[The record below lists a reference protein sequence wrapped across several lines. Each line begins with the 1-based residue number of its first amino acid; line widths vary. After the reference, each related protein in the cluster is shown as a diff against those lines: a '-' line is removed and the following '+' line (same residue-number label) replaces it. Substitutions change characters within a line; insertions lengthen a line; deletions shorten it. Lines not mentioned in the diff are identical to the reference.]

1 LTTPRRAA
9 KEPISFQGFGLG
21 FLQDPAAAVL
31 NLIVLLLSLTFHEF
45 FHAWAAWRLGDD
57 TAARMGRLTL
67 NPIPHIDLF
76 GTIILPLLNAP
87 IGWAKPVPVDPS
99 RFNRN
104 VRMTT
109 GDIIVSSAGPLSNL
123 LLGTLAAVLLGLLA
137 RFAPSAVGGGSAG
150 AALLGRLMLVNAGL
164 AVFNLLPIPPLDGGH
179 VAESLMP
186 YRWRGAWEQ
195 FARIS
200 PFLLLFVVLLG
211 GAYIAGPIRFVY
223 GLLFQV
229 ALAIAP

>member
-1 LTTPRRAA
+1 LTL
-9 KEPISFQGFGLG
+9 F
-21 FLQDPAAAVL
+21 QDPAAAVL

-45 FHAWAAWRLGDD
+45 FHAWSAWKLGDD

-67 NPIPHIDLF
+67 NPVPHIDFF
-76 GTIILPLLNAP
+76 GTILLPLMNAP
-87 IGWAKPVPVDPS
+87 IGWAKPVPVNSS

-104 VRMTT
+104 VGMAR

-123 LLGTLAAVLLGLLA
+123 LLGLIAAILLGVLA
-137 RFAPSAVGGGSAG
+137 RAAPDLVERGTAG
-150 AALLGRLMLVNAGL
+150 FALLQRFMIVNAGL

-179 VAESLMP
+179 VAENLMP

-200 PFLLLFVVLLG
+200 PFVLIAVILFG
-211 GAYIAGPIRFVY
+211 GRFIYPPISFVF
-223 GLLFQV
+223 GLLWSV
-229 ALAIAP
+229 AVGIAA

>member
-1 LTTPRRAA
+1 
-9 KEPISFQGFGLG
+9 LG
-21 FLQDPAAAVL
+21 FFQDPAAAVL

-76 GTIILPLLNAP
+76 GTIILPLMNAP
-87 IGWAKPVPVDPS
+87 IGWAKPVPVNPA
-99 RFNRN
+99 RFNRS
-104 VRMTT
+104 VKMTT

-123 LLGTLAAVLLGLLA
+123 LLGSIAAVLLGLLA
-137 RFAPSAVGGGSAG
+137 RFAPDAVGAGSAG
-150 AALLGRLMLVNAGL
+150 AALLGRLMVVNAGL

-186 YRWRGAWEQ
+186 YRWRAGWEQ

-211 GAYIAGPIRFVY
+211 GAYISVPIRYVY
-223 GLLFQV
+223 GLLLQV